1 MTTYFVAVI
10 TLNLVCFL
18 FILLSGIQHKK
29 HHYYSLAIVNLLLIG
44 YHFLSW
50 RFHLAAS
57 VSEAITLSRLHTNTV
72 ILGWPFII
80 YTFGHWC
87 RFRYTNLMVLA
98 FATMAAIFT
107 LLNAFS
113 DVVLRHGKNPKLVK
127 FDNLF
132 GEPMTLL
139 VGEPSVFFSLFH
151 AGFLFMAVMLLLFA
165 LRFYKQQNNYVS
177 LTLTVCLGLSVVTS
191 FVSYQIDSGTIPLF
205 YTGGL
210 PFTLISLAFAL
221 MLSVSY
227 RRNARELDYQRKRQ
241 EQFELALKRLAT
253 SAACNNADNLYIELI
268 ETLYQ
273 LSPAEFIFIGD
284 TSTDS
289 ETKIATRA
297 VLKHGQHWPNFTF
310 HTEGT
315 PSQEVLDKGL
325 HSEKHISAAGFR
337 CRETSEVSAFT
348 SYTGIAIG
356 NSDLPKTGLIMMF
369 FDRPD
374 NIDNALH
381 QALQVVSS
389 RAASELQRYQLE
401 QKLRSMA
408 YYDYLSN
415 LPNRARLLEVLNA
428 TYLEATRH
436 RQNAMLVLLDLDHFG
451 EINRKYGYEI
461 GDQVIHILGNR
472 FTAYHSAD
480 VFIARN
486 GGDDFAIL
494 LTNLQA
500 DYTALPHVH
509 WAALK
514 AIISDEIT
522 IGRRKISMQC
532 SAGAV
537 VFPEQIESRF
547 DVISSA
553 EHALQQ
559 AKERGRNQCSLFAPE
574 MLAIKDAARELEEDL
589 SRALQNNDELSMVYQ
604 PKVDAHGRLTGSE
617 ALLRW
622 HHPVKGFISPA
633 HFIPIAEETGLIH
646 ELGKWV
652 LRRVFEQIRD
662 WQQRNVP
669 LHRVSIN
676 VTASQ
681 FAEGDFIHYLLAQR
695 ADYHIPAQ
703 LIEVELT
710 ESSLL
715 FDSHKAIEQL
725 KTLQNTGI
733 SVALDD
739 FGTGYSSLSYLRDLP
754 LNVLK
759 IDKSFIDNINH
770 QQSKELVRSIIAIG
784 KHMKLLTV
792 AEGTESKEQVE
803 MLKEMGCDYFQG
815 YFFSRPLTAEAF
827 EAYAMN

>member
-1 MTTYFVAVI
+1 M
-10 TLNLVCFL
+10 
-18 FILLSGIQHKK
+18 S
-29 HHYYSLAIVNLLLIG
+29 
-44 YHFLSW
+44 
-50 RFHLAAS
+50 
-57 VSEAITLSRLHTNTV
+57 
-72 ILGWPFII
+72 
-80 YTFGHWC
+80 
-87 RFRYTNLMVLA
+87 
-98 FATMAAIFT
+98 
-107 LLNAFS
+107 
-113 DVVLRHGKNPKLVK
+113 
-127 FDNLF
+127 
-132 GEPMTLL
+132 
-139 VGEPSVFFSLFH
+139 
-151 AGFLFMAVMLLLFA
+151 VMLLLFA

-500 DYTALPHVH
+500 DYTALLHVH